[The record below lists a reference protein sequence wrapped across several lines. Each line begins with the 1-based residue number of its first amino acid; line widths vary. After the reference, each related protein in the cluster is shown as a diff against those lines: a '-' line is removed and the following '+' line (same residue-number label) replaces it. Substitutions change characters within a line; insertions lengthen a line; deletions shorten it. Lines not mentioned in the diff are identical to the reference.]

1 MTWRTLWTV
10 CAGFVAVPVLA
21 ACSGGADA
29 GTWAGTVETLANGA
43 SRVTNPAE
51 GIWREGEGWH
61 LEEDL
66 VLGEMED
73 SGAATFGSISGLQA
87 DREGGIYVLDRQANE
102 LRIFDRAGTHV
113 RSAGRTGEGPGEY
126 TTANGLEWL
135 SDDSL
140 LVVDQE
146 GNRYSILDRGGEY
159 VRSVRRALGFFG
171 WMFRGGIDG
180 DYVYEASTIRGG
192 MDDAGEPAL
201 LGTRLREQVV
211 DARVPA
217 SEANV
222 SEDAMPGTMDTIL
235 LPSYDSPMYE
245 AFSIRT
251 DRGGMVMGVP
261 FTGTPHYRLDGDGGV
276 WVGHGGAP
284 RLYHTT
290 FDGDTLTEII
300 LGTPP
305 APVTAEE
312 IAEWESGPGVERF
325 KELGGKLDLGRIP
338 ETKPYFDGMT
348 LDADGNLWLTVPAAP
363 DRAVFAVLDPEGRYL
378 GQLSIDG
385 VSRDEYL
392 TPVVKSDRLYFVGRD
407 ELDVPHVYVYRIM
420 KSDTRT
426 AHAGNGTR
434 PRS

>member
-1 MTWRTLWTV
+1 MSWRTRWSV
-10 CAGFVAVPVLA
+10 CAALVAVPVLA
-21 ACSGGADA
+21 ACSRDTDA

-51 GIWREGEGWH
+51 GVWRAGEGWR

-66 VLGEMED
+66 VLGEMEG

-87 DREGGIYVLDRQANE
+87 DAEGGIYVLDRQANE

-113 RSAGRTGEGPGEY
+113 RSVGRTGEGPGEY

-135 SDDSL
+135 SEDTL

-146 GNRYSILDRGGEY
+146 GNRYSILDRDGEY

-171 WMFRGGIDG
+171 WVFRGGIDG
-180 DYVYEASTIRGG
+180 DRVYEASSIRAG
-192 MDDAGEPAL
+192 MDDEGEPAL
-201 LGTRLREQVV
+201 LGTRLSEQAVGAGV
-211 DARVPA
+211 AA

-222 SEDAMPGTMDTIL
+222 SENEMPAAMDTIL
-235 LPSYDSPMYE
+235 LPRSDSPLYE

-261 FTGTPHYRLDGDGGV
+261 FTGAPHYRLDGDGGL
-276 WVGHGGAP
+276 WHGHGGAP
-284 RLYHTT
+284 RLYHST
-290 FDGDTLTEII
+290 FAGDTLTEII
-300 LGTPP
+300 LGTSPE
-305 APVTAEE
+305 PVLAEE
-312 IAEWESGPGVERF
+312 IAEWEAGPGVDRF
-325 KELGGKLDLGRIP
+325 KQLGGKLDLNRIP

-348 LDADGNLWLTVPAAP
+348 LDAEGNLWLTVPAAP
-363 DRAVFAVLDPEGRYL
+363 DRAVFAVLDPDGRYL
-378 GQLSIDG
+378 GRLAIDG

-407 ELDVPHVYVYRIM
+407 EFDVPHVYVYRIL
-420 KSDTRT
+420 KSGART
-426 AHAGNGTR
+426 AHAEGGAG